1 MFVCVYVYV
10 CVCVWIGLNS
20 CVRESTCVCVCLCL
34 VGECVCV
41 CVWLCVCACPDC
53 VGVNVSVRVLVCVF
67 VCGLLFVCLAPPFL
81 WFSYSLTQHWEQT
94 TITSKQNTS
103 ERQKTSPPLPMGRKA
118 QGARS
123 RGEPRRCSNRHSR
136 GAHNKQTAH
145 RSPPKNTQHREQT
158 TNTSKQNT
166 SERQK
171 TSPPLPWGGRLR
183 AHALGENPEGA
194 PRDTPAEHTTTK
206 QRTGAP
212 PEGMCQCFHQC

>member
-1 MFVCVYVYV
+1 MT
-10 CVCVWIGLNS
+10 GANA
-20 CVRESTCVCVCLCL
+20 LCRYMA
-34 VGECVCV
+34 GT
-41 CVWLCVCACPDC
+41 
-53 VGVNVSVRVLVCVF
+53 NVMISSHHHFSGFSLGQNRVSKPGQILRKTKNQ
-67 VCGLLFVCLAPPFL
+67 P
-81 WFSYSLTQHWEQT
+81 T
-94 TITSKQNTS
+94 T
-103 ERQKTSPPLPMGRKA
+103 PLGRKA

-123 RGEPRRCSNRHSR
+123 RGESRRCSKRHSR
-136 GAHNKQTAH
+136 GAHNNQTAH
-145 RSPPKNTQHREQT
+145 RSPPNNTQHREQT
-158 TNTSKQNT
+158 TITSEQNT